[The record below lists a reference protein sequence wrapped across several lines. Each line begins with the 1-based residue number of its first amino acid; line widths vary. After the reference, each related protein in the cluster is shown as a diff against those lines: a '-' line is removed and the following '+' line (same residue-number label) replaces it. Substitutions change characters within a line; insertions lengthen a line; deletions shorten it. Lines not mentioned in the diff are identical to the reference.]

1 MTKCLLIC
9 TITLCLTVLSLA
21 TQSPDR
27 NSPEETKHERSVL
40 KVHGM
45 KYLKS
50 NVEFSLFVHEMKGL
64 KSD

>member
-1 MTKCLLIC
+1 M
-9 TITLCLTVLSLA
+9 LSLA
-21 TQSPDR
+21 TQTQDR
-27 NSPEETKHERSVL
+27 NSPEETKHERSVS

-45 KYLKS
+45 KYIKS